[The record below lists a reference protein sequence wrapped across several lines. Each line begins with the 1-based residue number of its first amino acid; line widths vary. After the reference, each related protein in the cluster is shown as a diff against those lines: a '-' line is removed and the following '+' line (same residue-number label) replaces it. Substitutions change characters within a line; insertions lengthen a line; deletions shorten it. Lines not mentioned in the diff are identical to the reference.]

1 MKNRYFIFIIFILLV
16 LSSYST
22 AYQIERKNITQ
33 DVDKM
38 TEKDYND
45 YLKKALRKRN
55 TIL

>member
-1 MKNRYFIFIIFILLV
+1 VKNRYFIFIIFILLV